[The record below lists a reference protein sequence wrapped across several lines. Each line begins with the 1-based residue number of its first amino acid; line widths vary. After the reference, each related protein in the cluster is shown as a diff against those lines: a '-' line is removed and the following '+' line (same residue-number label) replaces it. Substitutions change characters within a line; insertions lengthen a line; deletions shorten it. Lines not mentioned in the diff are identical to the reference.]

1 MDFSGFTSNGGFADL
16 LSTQEAVISS
26 GDGVDTHMK
35 VLSVQGNATLRF
47 DTTGDDCL
55 NEPSLCPG
63 GFAVSFWL
71 KNERT
76 YLYSASF
83 PLFFEFF
90 TFASLAI
97 HSIAKSS
104 VSDPVS

>member
-1 MDFSGFTSNGGFADL
+1 
-16 LSTQEAVISS
+16 
-26 GDGVDTHMK
+26 MK
-35 VLSVQGNATLRF
+35 VLSIQGNATLRF

-76 YLYSASF
+76 CLYSALFSF
-83 PLFFEFF
+83 FKFL
-90 TFASLAI
+90 TFANLAMDG
-97 HSIAKSS
+97 IAKST
-104 VSDPVS
+104 VSDPVSLYKGINKTLI